1 MLEPF
6 EGGRRCQ
13 LTSTSAVKFL
23 YGNNSILYKCI
34 VNLYIRFLYLQNISA
49 IFEKIEVV
57 CNRDY
62 EDCCKRMRLSVIT
75 PFCSKEKFLRKKRDD
90 TRIYGKRTHLIHFK
104 E

>member
-1 MLEPF
+1 MRKRSYRISHAMLEPF

-49 IFEKIEVV
+49 IFEKIEEKLFVIEITKIVV
-57 CNRDY
+57 REC
-62 EDCCKRMRLSVIT
+62 
-75 PFCSKEKFLRKKRDD
+75 
-90 TRIYGKRTHLIHFK
+90 G
-104 E
+104 